1 MALPNNAIYG
11 CVRGG
16 HNEKAGND
24 FFDHLASHIWI
35 CAAFITIAGLSPF
48 LHRHHSEVK
57 CFLLSQPNVSAE
69 VPLFL
74 FFPSHRRWPFMLSWP
89 RQCSMKKGVCLC
101 VCVFL
106 NESTIHIPL
115 SLSCSGADSHPRA
128 GMDVSHAAPRW
139 TLKRQQRAKMGRL
152 ALFCPS
158 AFFIPQMSADNFLCD
173 CEWLLYYCGKR
184 GMYRGMQGELMT
196 HKNYFCID
204 CVRPQ
209 GLECLLAYLV
219 IT

>member
-16 HNEKAGND
+16 RNEKAGND

-57 CFLLSQPNVSAE
+57 WFLLSQPNVSAE

-74 FFPSHRRWPFMLSWP
+74 FFPLHRRWPFMLSWP

-115 SLSCSGADSHPRA
+115 SLSCSGAESHPRA

-152 ALFCPS
+152 APFCPS
-158 AFFIPQMSADNFLCD
+158 AFFYSTD
-173 CEWLLYYCGKR
+173 
-184 GMYRGMQGELMT
+184 
-196 HKNYFCID
+196 
-204 CVRPQ
+204 
-209 GLECLLAYLV
+209 ECR
-219 IT
+219 